1 MPLRYLDSEINP
13 LLFVVDSY
21 CFNQDQSYVHESQ
34 ITTIAV
40 ALVGSLLSCLGSPGQ
55 LGRSSCCGLDWR
67 LAVTPLLSG
76 ILYCFP
82 WHNEGLICEY

>member
-34 ITTIAV
+34 TYHHCGRTCWFALILFRITGTIGAFV
-40 ALVGSLLSCLGSPGQ
+40 LLRL
-55 LGRSSCCGLDWR
+55 LDWR
-67 LAVTPLLSG
+67 LVVTPLLSG
-76 ILYCFP
+76 ILYCSP
-82 WHNEGLICEY
+82 WQQ